1 MTKRSLPKYLL
12 NYISKFK
19 KKKKNTF
26 KLQTNSTK
34 TTTCNTIHDN
44 NCNDHDLF
52 SKTPKFEDIIPS
64 DRFFTSPATAGSLA
78 EDARLSFTSEMNCS
92 GVAVVVYTCDPSCE
106 FRQSMQEMVS
116 SRRSSALG
124 VHAGAFALLLATQW
138 SKCSQVCTQS
148 VCWTHFLSHARR
160 WVRVTSF
167 SGWSCVWECCAWAQ
181 KTEAGGVRQDCE
193 EKLGVHWT
201 WRGWAE

>member
-78 EDARLSFTSEMNCS
+78 EDARLSFTSEMNCG

-116 SRRSSALG
+116 SRHIDQ
-124 VHAGAFALLLATQW
+124 VHWEFMQELLLCYLQLNDQSVHKYVLKAFAELTFCLMLA
-138 SKCSQVCTQS
+138 VE
-148 VCWTHFLSHARR
+148 L
-160 WVRVTSF
+160 
-167 SGWSCVWECCAWAQ
+167 E
-181 KTEAGGVRQDCE
+181 
-193 EKLGVHWT
+193 
-201 WRGWAE
+201 

>member
-12 NYISKFK
+12 NYISKFKK

-64 DRFFTSPATAGSLA
+64 DRFFTSPATTGSLM
-78 EDARLSFTSEMNCS
+78 EEARLSVTSEMSCG

-116 SRRSSALG
+116 SRDIDQ
-124 VHAGAFALLLATQW
+124 VHWEFMQELLLCYLQLND
-138 SKCSQVCTQS
+138 QS
-148 VCWTHFLSHARR
+148 VHKQRL
-160 WVRVTSF
+160 
-167 SGWSCVWECCAWAQ
+167 
-181 KTEAGGVRQDCE
+181 E
-193 EKLGVHWT
+193 EPVQTMKRSLEFIEPE
-201 WRGWAE
+201 RDKPSSP